1 MSRSHPA
8 SSPAP
13 RRATGFHHDAADP
26 ESHLAH
32 AEPRHGAQVLAAVSV
47 VVPAHDA
54 ADTLADALRS
64 ALTQV
69 PAPNEVVVV
78 DDGSTDATVDV
89 ARSAAEACG
98 ASVDVDRSAAEACG
112 ATVDVARSAA
122 ETPGTPGTAF
132 GAPGTDLHP
141 IATRPAVRI
150 ICQAQSGPAAARNT
164 GIETASQPWIAFLDA
179 DDVWHPGKLA
189 TQLDVA
195 AAHPQAVAVAS
206 DWVRRGPTTGAPPS
220 PAPVTGHHASDP
232 PPTTAVATCDSAGER
247 SAGHATQRRVPTS
260 VITEADLLVLNRF
273 QTSTVLA
280 RTADVRAV
288 GGFDT
293 SVDGVEDWDLWRR
306 LAARGPIVKI
316 DRALVS
322 YTDRPEGYSKDLIRV
337 HDTAVVMIQRAV
349 AGCDRRTARRLR
361 AWHHLRFAV
370 AFVLDGDRPMAA
382 RCLRDVYQDGLL
394 SAVPG
399 AAARHLAPFL
409 VGRLRRRLVAHH
421 T

>member
-98 ASVDVDRSAAEACG
+98 ASVDV
-112 ATVDVARSAA
+112 ARSAA

-141 IATRPAVRI
+141 ITTRPAVRI

>member
-98 ASVDVDRSAAEACG
+98 ASVDVDRSAAE
-112 ATVDVARSAA
+112 
-122 ETPGTPGTAF
+122 TPGTPGTAF

-141 IATRPAVRI
+141 ITTRPAVRI

-232 PPTTAVATCDSAGER
+232 PPMTAVATCDSAGER

>member
-98 ASVDVDRSAAEACG
+98 A
-112 ATVDVARSAA
+112 TVDVARSAA
-122 ETPGTPGTAF
+122 EAPGTPGTAF

-409 VGRLRRRLVAHH
+409 VGRLRRRLVANH